1 MPEAVGQL
9 NMYLNYYTAE
19 INDENDNPPIGLI
32 LCTDKGN
39 VDMQYA
45 LGGLRNNIF
54 ASKYVT
60 YMPDKEQFIAQIE
73 AVLSSNNNTE

>member
-9 NMYLNYYTAE
+9 NMYLNYYAAE
-19 INDENDNPPIGLI
+19 VNDEDDNPPIGLI

-45 LGGLRNNIF
+45 LGGLNLLQNTLLICQIKNN
-54 ASKYVT
+54 
-60 YMPDKEQFIAQIE
+60 
-73 AVLSSNNNTE
+73 